1 VPLYIILYYI
11 MSENESYMSHILA
24 ELHVGYLPQQ
34 TKSNQCP
41 TDVNA
46 TTIRRV
52 GSCGDIQPTAQSSV
66 KCVDASTQTDVAAE
80 PST

>member
-1 VPLYIILYYI
+1 

-24 ELHVGYLPQQ
+24 ELHVGYLPQP
-34 TKSNQCP
+34 TKSNQH
-41 TDVNA
+41 TTTYNA

-52 GSCGDIQPTAQSSV
+52 GSCGDIQKTEISLS
-66 KCVDASTQTDVAAE
+66 KCVDASTQTDAAE

>member
-1 VPLYIILYYI
+1 

-24 ELHVGYLPQQ
+24 ELHVEYLPQQ
-34 TKSNQCP
+34 TKSNQC
-41 TDVNA
+41 NA

-52 GSCGDIQPTAQSSV
+52 GSCGDIQQTGFSLS
-66 KCVDASTQTDVAAE
+66 KLVDASTQTDVAE

>member
-1 VPLYIILYYI
+1 

-34 TKSNQCP
+34 TKSNQCNANN
-41 TDVNA
+41 DA

-52 GSCGDIQPTAQSSV
+52 GSCGDIQTTEQSSV
-66 KCVDASTQTDVAAE
+66 KCVDASTQTDVAE

>member
-1 VPLYIILYYI
+1 MSLYVYYI

-24 ELHVGYLPQQ
+24 ELHVGYLPQP

-41 TDVNA
+41 TDDNPIA
-46 TTIRRV
+46 LHRV
-52 GSCGDIQPTAQSSV
+52 GSCGDIQKTEISLS
-66 KCVDASTQTDVAAE
+66 KCVDASTQTDAAE